1 MRAAMPEGKQDLVH
15 QHVYGSCTCVRYVL
29 YVLYVLYVC
38 RVITPAPDK
47 LVLFIRV
54 RSDPVRFRICQLNY
68 IMRVPLEFVTRF
80 SGLSAIFGS
89 ATKYTK

>member
-15 QHVYGSCTCVRYVL
+15 QHVYGSCTCVRYA
-29 YVLYVLYVC
+29 LYVC